1 MWPTGTKS
9 DTTSGVGNS
18 VLNSGISPWA
28 IIKIAEM
35 NARTTGTFVPIKCKQ
50 LKYALLNSGVL
61 ASSMIASAVLSL
73 QSVAHVAPCT

>member
-50 LKYALLNSGVL
+50 LKYALLK
-61 ASSMIASAVLSL
+61 
-73 QSVAHVAPCT
+73 